1 MEIIP
6 LIHIK
11 KHRILSSLPLEEL
24 REIQFGGEKTYILDD
39 DGILKDK
46 PNVSMYQQ
54 MSRYHEIWVDAGPR
68 NPGDLVDIII
78 AGGNITT
85 IRIDRWPSFD
95 IEEIRELTD
104 TPIYMMIDPNERD
117 RYEIKKLISSVDG
130 LVVFT
135 TFEGIR
141 QNFVLEGILRELSKE
156 NKVYAYEYK
165 PEYIRSWE
173 SIGIEGLLVNIDHL
187 KEFKRYGI

>member
-85 IRIDRWPSFD
+85 IRIDRWPNFN

-104 TPIYMMIDPNERD
+104 TPIYMMIDPNEED
-117 RYEIKKLISSVDG
+117 RYGIKKLISSVDG

-173 SIGIEGLLVNIDHL
+173 SIGIEGLLVDIDHL

>member
-46 PNVSMYQQ
+46 PNVSAYQQ

-85 IRIDRWPSFD
+85 IRIDRWPNFN

-117 RYEIKKLISSVDG
+117 RYGIKKLISLVDG

>member
-54 MSRYHEIWVDAGPR
+54 MARYHEIWVDAGPR

-85 IRIDRWPSFD
+85 IRIDRWPNFN

-165 PEYIRSWE
+165 PEYIRSWA
-173 SIGIEGLLVNIDHL
+173 SIGIEGLLVDIDDL

>member
-46 PNVSMYQQ
+46 PNVSAYQQ

-85 IRIDRWPSFD
+85 IRIDRWPNFN

-117 RYEIKKLISSVDG
+117 RYGIKKLISSVDG

-165 PEYIRSWE
+165 PEYIRSWA
-173 SIGIEGLLVNIDHL
+173 SIGIEGLLVDIDDL

>member
-104 TPIYMMIDPNERD
+104 TPIYMMIDPNEED
-117 RYEIKKLISSVDG
+117 RYGIKKLISSVDG

-173 SIGIEGLLVNIDHL
+173 SIGIEGLLVDIDHL